1 MTAPESN
8 TFLKRVRAIRDFVA
22 RHIDSGVAR
31 ESKKAS
37 CAALRSNASKNA
49 FVKSSKNAS
58 RKACGS
64 CTSRALLSLFVAS
77 ATLLATFVIAPT
89 YALSAGENAGEKVG
103 TEKAEGAQSDSAK
116 TDGENKQQ
124 TKQSESNNNTE
135 LNKKDTGSS
144 DTLKNNN
151 NKESKPVE
159 KPKTAGNNGVDKAK
173 STEAAVNKN
182 VKNAPKKDAS
192 TGTANNG
199 ADRGANE
206 EPQLPEECRKN
217 KRYNTLATCYSINY
231 SKVKLEKNYTKV
243 EHILKPKIII
253 AGKSQKNFAL
263 PEGAWLELG
272 HKDTVDKYAKDGY
285 DLAFFKDNNKSYTA
299 KSTNGVSNSDGY
311 IRFFANKWLVAG
323 TYYKFE
329 VAIHYPGGSESKAK
343 KIAIK
348 LEEKYSPKVQP
359 GDLTLSLYD
368 FVNKQA
374 GAAISDNKITI
385 EPKSN
390 SQGAGVTDKKDTYD
404 SINKLFIDSRSKDK
418 LGFIYHRMICHETGS
433 DDNASY
439 TLDSVN
445 GLSLGT
451 QTQFE
456 HKENQ
461 NRTDEN
467 SENSAVYEN
476 DDYIER
482 SQSWIT
488 GTPTKAGTFV
498 CEVFALKPSELKI
511 EEYISGAKF
520 PKVKETSTMIK
531 EFDERVKT
539 NKDMKLLFDDPKQN
553 IVEDKWTNKADIQ
566 QGIDWDYKSVTIE
579 VKSSEPPKPT
589 IGDNDLTLKVYPF
602 KNGTGPLPAELSS
615 SNNKISAM
623 LGMELKPFIDAT
635 SAADS
640 KNKITLRVLC
650 KGEKKNAA
658 AGGGASTG
666 GAGSSGSGS
675 AVSGSSGDTGG
686 TGSNSD
692 NTGDGS
698 QANKPSESTQSA
710 EATWSSKPDGLVLT
724 MPEDTKQT
732 RCNEAGD
739 GKCTADKVASQASM
753 EVSIK
758 PTEVGNYQCVVYA
771 LKPKALTT
779 FDGLTGSAT
788 QSGKVTPD
796 SIKSALTTPT
806 ATSIAFKE
814 NKDFAAFKLNIDSVS
829 NFTLPNT
836 GGQSWNLQL
845 GILAALLVNLL
856 AAGFVVSQSERGRKL
871 ILGRWRGL
879 CNYV

>member
-1 MTAPESN
+1 MN
-8 TFLKRVRAIRDFVA
+8 IQKVLLKVWRAIGDFVA

-49 FVKSSKNAS
+49 FIKSSKNSS

-64 CTSRALLSLFVAS
+64 CMSRALLSLFVAS

-159 KPKTAGNNGVDKAK
+159 KQKPDSNNGVDKAK

-602 KNGTGPLPAELSS
+602 NGSKTALTSD
-615 SNNKISAM
+615 NNKISAI
-623 LGMELKPFIDAT
+623 LGMSLKPFVDAT

-640 KNKITLRVLC
+640 ANKITLRVLC
-650 KGEKKNAA
+650 SKGEKKD
-658 AGGGASTG
+658 
-666 GAGSSGSGS
+666 SGSQPTQP
-675 AVSGSSGDTGG
+675 SGSSQPAKP
-686 TGSNSD
+686 
-692 NTGDGS
+692 S
-698 QANKPSESTQSA
+698 QAEEPLEYK
-710 EATWSSKPDGLVLT
+710 TWSSNLAELGLSV
-724 MPEDTKQT
+724 P
-732 RCNEAGD
+732 
-739 GKCTADKVASQASM
+739 ADDNQNTCHSNKEGEKTCESVDPNKKVAARTDM

-758 PTEVGNYQCVVYA
+758 PTDVGNYQCVVFA

-779 FDGLTGSAT
+779 FDDAINKLA
-788 QSGKVTPD
+788 QSGSLTPD
-796 SIKSALTTPT
+796 SIKSALTTAKPT
-806 ATSIAFKE
+806 AFKE
-814 NKDFAAFKLNIDSVS
+814 NKDFATFAFNLHSVS
-829 NFTLPNT
+829 KFTLPNT

-879 CNYV
+879 CNHV

>member
-1 MTAPESN
+1 MN
-8 TFLKRVRAIRDFVA
+8 IQKVLLKVWRAIGDFVA

-49 FVKSSKNAS
+49 FIKSSKNSS

-64 CTSRALLSLFVAS
+64 CMSRALLSLFVAS

-151 NKESKPVE
+151 KESKPVE
-159 KPKTAGNNGVDKAK
+159 KQKPDSNNGVDKAK

-602 KNGTGPLPAELSS
+602 NGSKTALTSD
-615 SNNKISAM
+615 NNKISAI
-623 LGMELKPFIDAT
+623 LGMSLKPFVDAT

-640 KNKITLRVLC
+640 ANKITLRVLC
-650 KGEKKNAA
+650 SKGEKKD
-658 AGGGASTG
+658 
-666 GAGSSGSGS
+666 SGSQPTQP
-675 AVSGSSGDTGG
+675 SGSSQPAKP
-686 TGSNSD
+686 
-692 NTGDGS
+692 S
-698 QANKPSESTQSA
+698 QAEEPLEYK
-710 EATWSSKPDGLVLT
+710 TWSSNLAELGLSV
-724 MPEDTKQT
+724 P
-732 RCNEAGD
+732 
-739 GKCTADKVASQASM
+739 ADDNQNTCHSNKEGEKTCESVDPNKKVAARTDM

-758 PTEVGNYQCVVYA
+758 PTDVGNYQCVVFA

-779 FDGLTGSAT
+779 FDDAINKLA
-788 QSGKVTPD
+788 QSGSLTPD
-796 SIKSALTTPT
+796 SIKSALTTAKPT
-806 ATSIAFKE
+806 AFKE

-829 NFTLPNT
+829 NFTLPHT

-879 CNYV
+879 CNHV